1 MREVGI
7 ITTVLAALGV
17 VVALLVSAQTM
28 PDIKRYVRMRQM

>member
-7 ITTVLAALGV
+7 VTTVLAALGV
-17 VVALLVSAQTM
+17 LAALFVSAQTM